1 MFEKNQE
8 TKCPICNSVITEDGF
23 AVSCAGECDN
33 PPLEA
38 DDYLPLNF
46 NDDEVLRDLPDFV
59 PNGIAFEQEYDAD
72 DEELYDEEEF
82 FTDDDLVDY
91 E

>member
-1 MFEKNQE
+1 MFEKRYE

-38 DDYLPLNF
+38 ENYLPLNF

-59 PNGIAFEQEYDAD
+59 PDYDAFEQEYDF
-72 DEELYDEEEF
+72 E
-82 FTDDDLVDY
+82 DDLLDLPNNDR
-91 E
+91 